1 MTSLLSPTHGKTC
14 RVLNHKPLKEKVRIM
29 KKSMFVLTII
39 AGAVAMLATGCSST
53 SVDTNRFGSQISLE
67 MKTVEFIPQIQIG
80 DKYISGSSQSTVYC
94 GFIKIGDTS
103 KQASG
108 VSFSSEKSI
117 WGGSDAYQRA
127 AIYDACSKN
136 KADILLAPQY
146 TTTVD
151 GNFFKK
157 TVSCTVKGFPGYIKS
172 VKLAPPK
179 CPKAPEPAAVT
190 K

>member
-1 MTSLLSPTHGKTC
+1 
-14 RVLNHKPLKEKVRIM
+14 
-29 KKSMFVLTII
+29 MFALAAM
-39 AGAVAMLATGCSST
+39 AGTVMMLVAGCSST
-53 SVDTNRFGSQISLE
+53 SIDTNRFGSQIVLKME
-67 MKTVEFIPQIQIG
+67 VVEFVPQIAVG
-80 DKYISGSSQSTVYC
+80 EEYISGSSSCTVYC
-94 GFIKIGDTS
+94 GFIRIGDTA

-108 VSFSSEKSI
+108 ISFTNGSSI

-172 VKLAPPK
+172 VKLASPK
-179 CPKAPEPAAVT
+179 CAKAKAEAKAEE
-190 K
+190 KK